1 MAIKGHNADCEVDDA
16 FVPSPDKLIDPL
28 TRFGSVLHYFF
39 FQAEDGI
46 RDVAVTGVQT
56 CALPIYKSNLSR
68 RLKTMQRYGFV
79 QLSRGARGA
88 VISKVPYQKISLTL
102 PLSKPGRQGIEAAA
116 HESEPGR
123 LAWRSAAV

>member
-1 MAIKGHNADCEVDDA
+1 VRYLGSSLN
-16 FVPSPDKLIDPL
+16 PPL
-28 TRFGSVLHYFF
+28 TGRN
-39 FQAEDGI
+39 
-46 RDVAVTGVQT
+46 
-56 CALPIYKSNLSR
+56 KSNLSR

-116 HESEPGR
+116 HESEPVR